1 VPSTPSP
8 PRPGSG
14 STSAPPVRRRSPTS
28 SRRPDGWWPR
38 PPGSPGSRPLYA
50 TLELDDG
57 TYLYAFS
64 EEERARALA
73 RRFGAEVGY
82 FPEPAAIAEG
92 LPGVRG
98 LLLDFDPETEEAYR
112 VRWEEL

>member
-1 VPSTPSP
+1 MDRLS
-8 PRPGSG
+8 RI
-14 STSAPPVRRRSPTS
+14 RREGVYYLFEEGPE
-28 SRRPDGWWPR
+28 G
-38 PPGSPGSRPLYA
+38 PLYA

-64 EEERARALA
+64 EEELARALA